1 MCLPFCYLKI
11 DFIKPKLLIYLNIG
25 LLHCGNFIDY
35 FLIFKYMITT
45 RKITIRMFSQVQ
57 NLVMRNK

>member
-11 DFIKPKLLIYLNIG
+11 DFIKPKLLIYRNIG

-35 FLIFKYMITT
+35 FLSFKYMIIT
-45 RKITIRMFSQVQ
+45 RKITIRMFSEIQ
-57 NLVMRNK
+57 NPVKRRK